1 MSAGLPKRARVVIVG
16 GGVIGCS
23 IAYHLTKIG
32 WSDVVLLERKQLT
45 SGTTWHAAGLV
56 GQLRPSINMTK
67 LAKYTG
73 ELYRGLEAETGQAT
87 GYRQCG
93 SISMAT
99 NAERFEELKRSAS
112 MAKVFDLPVNVITP
126 EQIKE
131 LYPIAYVDD
140 LVGGIHIPSDG
151 YANAVDITQALAKGA
166 RNGGARIFENT
177 KVTKIRHDGERV
189 TGVETAE
196 GQIDADYVVL
206 CGGMWTRDLAA
217 SIGVTVPLHACEH
230 YYVLFEGIEGL
241 SPSLPVLRDY
251 DYCGYYKYDAGKL
264 LVGAFEPNA
273 RPWGM
278 DGISEDFCFDEIE
291 GNFDHFE
298 PVLVDAMR
306 RVPAL
311 ENAGIQKF
319 FCGPESFTPDV
330 RYHLGESAELKGCFV
345 AAGLN
350 SIGLQSAGGIG
361 KVMAEWI
368 RDGVPP
374 ADLWTV
380 DVRRNMP
387 FQINRKYLR
396 ERVSESLGLLYATHY
411 PFKQY
416 ETARGVRR
424 SAIHDRVA
432 AAGACHGEAFG
443 WERPNWYGDPGS
455 TPKYE
460 YSYGRQNWFE
470 NCAAECKAVREAVG
484 LFDQSSFAKFRLEG
498 RDAVRVLNRVCANEV
513 DVAPGRLIYTQW
525 LNEKG
530 GIEADLTVTRL
541 TDTAFLIVT
550 GAESET
556 RDFNWL
562 RRHIPDDAHA
572 VLTNISSGMGV
583 ISIMGPMSRA
593 LLQSISPNDLSNEA
607 FPFATSQEIELG
619 YAIVRASR
627 ITYVGELGWELYV
640 PTEFMTGVYDEIVT
654 AGTAFGLMHCGYHAL
669 NALRMEKAYRH
680 WGHDITDEDTPLE
693 AGLTFAVKIDKP
705 GGFIGRDAL
714 VLQKESGLR
723 QRLVV
728 FVLKSS
734 EPMLYHNEPIWQG
747 DRIAGYIRS
756 GMYAHTLGAA
766 CGLGYV
772 TAADGGVVGAIDAD
786 AYEIEIAGVRYPVTA
801 SLKPLFDP
809 TSARIKM

>member
-1 MSAGLPKRARVVIVG
+1 MAELPKKAKVVIIG

-32 WSDVVLLERKQLT
+32 WDDVVLLERKQLT

-99 NAERFEELKRSAS
+99 NLERFEELKRSAS
-112 MAKVFDLPVNVITP
+112 MAKVFDLPVHVVTP
-126 EQIKE
+126 EEIKG
-131 LYPIAYVDD
+131 LANIVNVDD
-140 LVGGIHIPSDG
+140 VVGGIHIPSDG

-166 RNGGARIFENT
+166 RTGGAKIFENT
-177 KVTKIRHDGERV
+177 KVTKIRHNGERV
-189 TGVETAE
+189 TGVDTAE
-196 GQIDADYVVL
+196 GSIDADHVVI

-217 SIGVTVPLHACEH
+217 SVGVAAPLHACEH
-230 YYVLFEGIEGL
+230 YYVLFEGVEGIDNT
-241 SPSLPVLRDY
+241 LPVLRDY

-278 DGISEDFCFDEIE
+278 DGISEDFCFDEIAGSFE
-291 GNFDHFE
+291 HFE
-298 PVLVDAMR
+298 PLLLDAMR

-311 ENAGIQKF
+311 EKAGIQKF

-350 SIGLQSAGGIG
+350 SIGLQSAGGVG
-361 KVMAEWI
+361 KVMADWI
-368 RDGVPP
+368 RDGIPP

-380 DVRRNMP
+380 DIRRNMP

-396 ERVSESLGLLYATHY
+396 ERVTESLGLLYATHY

-424 SAIHDRVA
+424 SAIHDRLV
-432 AAGACHGEAFG
+432 AAGACHGEAYG
-443 WERPNWYGDPGS
+443 WERPNWYGEAGS
-455 TPKYE
+455 APKYE

-470 NCAAECKAVREAVG
+470 ANAAECKAVREAVG

-498 RDAVRVLNRVCANEV
+498 RDAMAVLNRVCANDV
-513 DVAPGRLIYTQW
+513 DVAPGKLVYTQW

-541 TDTAFLIVT
+541 SETAYLIVT
-550 GAESET
+550 GAETEIK
-556 RDFNWL
+556 DFNWL
-562 RRHIPDDAHA
+562 KRHTPDDAHA
-572 VLTNISSGMGV
+572 VLTNVSSGMGV
-583 ISIMGPMSRA
+583 ISIMGPNSRE
-593 LLQSISPNDLSNEA
+593 LLQSICPNDLSHEA

-619 YAIVRASR
+619 YAVVRASR
-627 ITYVGELGWELYV
+627 ITYVGELGWELYI
-640 PTEFMTGVYDEIVT
+640 PTEFMTGVYDEIVA
-654 AGTAFGLMHCGYHAL
+654 AGAAFGLKHCGYHAL

-693 AGLTFAVKIDKP
+693 AGLGFAVKMDKV

-714 VLQKESGLR
+714 VAQKESGLK
-723 QRLVV
+723 QRLVQ
-728 FVLKSS
+728 FLLKSP

-756 GMYAHTLGAA
+756 GMYAHSLGGA

-772 TAADGGVVGAIDAD
+772 DAADGGVVGSIGAD
-786 AYEIEIAGVRYPVTA
+786 DYEIEIAGIRYPVTA
-801 SLKPLFDP
+801 SLKPLYDP
-809 TSARIKM
+809 SNARIKI